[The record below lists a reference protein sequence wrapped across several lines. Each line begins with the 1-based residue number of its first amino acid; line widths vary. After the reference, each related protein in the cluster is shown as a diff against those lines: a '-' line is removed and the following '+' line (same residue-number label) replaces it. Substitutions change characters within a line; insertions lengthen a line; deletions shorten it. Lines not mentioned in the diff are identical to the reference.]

1 MVMCSTKNTENFYG
15 SGGLSGQGP
24 QLRLIKAFCGAALEP
39 STGHRNRM
47 GWEHLQKKRI
57 KHQMD

>member
-1 MVMCSTKNTENFYG
+1 MVMFSTKNTENFYG

-39 STGHRNRM
+39 PAGHR
-47 GWEHLQKKRI
+47 KR
-57 KHQMD
+57 KNGLGTSPAKEEN